1 MRSFLKN
8 SLFLSNQS
16 PQSSLSGEPFN
27 NNASSMLLTSLNFF
41 LIFSSTG
48 KSSDPIAS
56 LDSSVPYPNP
66 NFKEVFEFDVIF
78 PFLNRPLVK
87 GPPNDAD
94 LMVVEVCYPPGSR
107 ILIILFPVFL
117 FGLEIFFVVGVE
129 LNGVIKLV
137 DVVIRGGGAEIG
149 LKGVPILQQLH
160 LEERLLRTSSDN
172 WCIINDGTNTP
183 TIVMGISGNPTELL
197 EINYV
202 LRDKIP
208 VIKRFTG
215 GGTVIVDH
223 GIMFATFICNK
234 DDVPS
239 VQPYPRPIMSWS
251 SLLYSK
257 VFQGVGDFYLRENDY
272 VFGNHKFGGNA
283 QSITKNR

>member
-78 PFLNRPLVK
+78 PFLNRPLVR
-87 GPPNDAD
+87 
-94 LMVVEVCYPPGSR
+94 GSR

-117 FGLEIFFVVGVE
+117 FGLEIFFIVGVE

-137 DVVIRGGGAEIG
+137 DAVIKGGGAEIRVSEVVNKRVVERNG
-149 LKGVPILQQLH
+149 IVVTSIGMRLVGV
-160 LEERLLRTSSDN
+160 EEVESGVEAG
-172 WCIINDGTNTP
+172 DG
-183 TIVMGISGNPTELL
+183 
-197 EINYV
+197 
-202 LRDKIP
+202 
-208 VIKRFTG
+208 
-215 GGTVIVDH
+215 
-223 GIMFATFICNK
+223 
-234 DDVPS
+234 
-239 VQPYPRPIMSWS
+239 
-251 SLLYSK
+251 
-257 VFQGVGDFYLRENDY
+257 
-272 VFGNHKFGGNA
+272 
-283 QSITKNR
+283 